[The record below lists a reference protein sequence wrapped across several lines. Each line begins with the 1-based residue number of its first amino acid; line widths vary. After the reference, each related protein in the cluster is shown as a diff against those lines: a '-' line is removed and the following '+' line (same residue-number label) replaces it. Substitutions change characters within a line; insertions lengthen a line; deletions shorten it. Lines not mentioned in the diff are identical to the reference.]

1 MSLIKFGF
9 QKLVRLKIQFIIK
22 TRIYCYIFWKGFDN
36 AKTGK
41 LDKDE
46 FIALMVRRDSNNEPF
61 DPSKHR
67 EDYVYEGHKNSLMY
81 LRR

>member
-1 MSLIKFGF
+1 MKFSLHYSISW
-9 QKLVRLKIQFIIK
+9 
-22 TRIYCYIFWKGFDN
+22 YIFCTGFDN

-46 FIALMVRRDSNNEPF
+46 FIALMVRRDSNSEPF
-61 DPSKHR
+61 DPSKNR